1 MEKHQNIARVRDDEE
16 LKRKAAR
23 ALQEI
28 GMHVLS
34 QSPFLL
40 VQASKES
47 SPDGKYIDKTCHVKS
62 VLFCSFQVLL
72 LTKFLVAFF
81 RSSFRRE
88 GDLLAL

>member
-1 MEKHQNIARVRDDEE
+1 MEKHQNIARVRDEE

-40 VQASKES
+40 VQR
-47 SPDGKYIDKTCHVKS
+47 PRQVKNR
-62 VLFCSFQVLL
+62 VLMENL
-72 LTKFLVAFF
+72 LTKRVM
-81 RSSFRRE
+81 
-88 GDLLAL
+88 

>member
-40 VQASKES
+40 VQPSKES
-47 SPDGKYIDKTCHVKS
+47 TPDGRYIDKTCHVRACC
-62 VLFCSFQVLL
+62 FA
-72 LTKFLVAFF
+72 AFK
-81 RSSFRRE
+81 
-88 GDLLAL
+88 LCC